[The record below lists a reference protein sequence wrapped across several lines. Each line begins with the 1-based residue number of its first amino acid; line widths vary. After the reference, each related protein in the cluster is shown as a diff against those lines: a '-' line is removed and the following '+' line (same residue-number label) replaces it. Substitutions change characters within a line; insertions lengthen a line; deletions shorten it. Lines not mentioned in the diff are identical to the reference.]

1 MFIYMSDKQE
11 TFDNFDFDE
20 SLSSFSPSKQGSSA
34 MFVESPVAAAAPGA
48 GLNLLSPGNMNQGL
62 GEDSS
67 VLNKPANKSSFSP
80 SKEKKKIGRR
90 ISFGESTPQS
100 SQTNSPDQMPLEQ
113 IGSLASGY
121 ESDEESGAAAT
132 SQEEIGV
139 DPAVEIL
146 KTKYPVDFQDY
157 INFYGIGG
165 VSMLKRDKGFDPSK
179 KGLVPIYSSKGGYK
193 KKKTR
198 RRKRKSR
205 KKRKK
210 RKKSKRKKRRK
221 SKRRKTKKKN

>member
-1 MFIYMSDKQE
+1 
-11 TFDNFDFDE
+11 
-20 SLSSFSPSKQGSSA
+20 
-34 MFVESPVAAAAPGA
+34 
-48 GLNLLSPGNMNQGL
+48 
-62 GEDSS
+62 
-67 VLNKPANKSSFSP
+67 
-80 SKEKKKIGRR
+80 
-90 ISFGESTPQS
+90 
-100 SQTNSPDQMPLEQ
+100 MPLEQ

-146 KTKYPVDFQDY
+146 KNKYPDDFQDY

-205 KKRKK
+205 KKRKTRRTRRKRRRK
-210 RKKSKRKKRRK
+210 RKRRTRRTRKRK
-221 SKRRKTKKKN
+221 

>member
-1 MFIYMSDKQE
+1 MSNNQE
-11 TFDNFDFDE
+11 IFDDFDFDE
-20 SLSSFSPSKQGSSA
+20 SLSSFSPSKQSSSA
-34 MFVESPVAAAAPGA
+34 MVVESPVAAAAPAA
-48 GLNLLSPGNMNQGL
+48 GLNLSPGNMNQGL

-146 KTKYPVDFQDY
+146 KNKYPVDFQDY

-205 KKRKK
+205 KKRKTRRTRRK
-210 RKKSKRKKRRK
+210 RRRKRKKRTRRTRK
-221 SKRRKTKKKN
+221 RK